1 MDASTLGRWRRRA
14 KGGGGGEWRGGR
26 GEGSQINLEMVGRME
41 ALGSVSGEWRNIR
54 RS

>member
-1 MDASTLGRWRRRA
+1 MRARLGGGEEGQGW
-14 KGGGGGEWRGGR
+14 GGGGGEWRGSR

-41 ALGSVSGEWRNIR
+41 ALGSVSGEWRNVR

>member
-1 MDASTLGRWRRRA
+1 MEKKGKAGG
-14 KGGGGGEWRGGR
+14 GGGGGEWR

-41 ALGSVSGEWRNIR
+41 AVGSVSGEWRNVR